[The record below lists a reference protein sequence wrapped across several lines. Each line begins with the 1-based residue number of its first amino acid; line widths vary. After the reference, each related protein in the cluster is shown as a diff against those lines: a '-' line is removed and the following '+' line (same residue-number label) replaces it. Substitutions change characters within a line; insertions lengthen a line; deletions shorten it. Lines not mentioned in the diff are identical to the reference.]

1 MSGETYDYIVVGAG
15 SAGCVLANRLT
26 ASGEFSVL
34 LLEAG
39 PRSHPWV
46 PIPIGVGKLI
56 DNPKVNWCYE
66 SEPEDNTEQRR
77 IPVPRGRV
85 LGGSS
90 SINAMT
96 FVRGQPR
103 DYDGWA
109 QLGNRGWAFSDVLP
123 LFRAMENYEGGD
135 GDLRGRDGPL
145 QVTEVDDASPLYDAL
160 FEAGDQIGLRLNPDY
175 NGRSQ
180 EGLGTA
186 QATIRNGR
194 RMSTAR
200 CYLEPAKARAN
211 LEVRTRTHAEALLLE
226 DGRCVGVRHS
236 RDGVVRE
243 ARSRR
248 EVIVSAGSVNSPQL
262 LELSGIGRPEVL
274 RAHGIEVRHP
284 LPGVGENLRDHFAPR
299 LIWHISKPGVT
310 YNDRARGLGLV
321 WQVLRYALTRRGFFS
336 LNAGPIMGFFRTRD
350 GLDGPD
356 VQLAIT
362 PFAFSSVEKR
372 KLAREPG
379 ITVPVYQLRPES
391 TGSIHVK
398 SAEARTPPAI
408 RFNFLSAAV
417 DRETVL
423 AGVRFAR
430 RLIEAPAMD
439 EFRGQE
445 KSPGAAVQSDE
456 ALLDWIRATA
466 ETAYHP
472 VGTCKMG
479 SDEMAVV
486 DERLRVRGIDG
497 LRIADGSI
505 MPTLV
510 SGNTNAACIVIG
522 EKAAGMILE

>member
-1 MSGETYDYIVVGAG
+1 MNAESFDFIVVGAG

-26 ASGEFSVL
+26 ASGRHSAL

-39 PRSHPWV
+39 PRSHPFLPV
-46 PIPIGVGKLI
+46 PILVGKLI
-56 DNPKVNWCYE
+56 DNPRVNWCYG
-66 SEPEDNTEQRR
+66 SEPEDGSGQRS

-109 QLGNRGWAFSDVLP
+109 QLGNRGWAFDDLLP
-123 LFRAMENYEGGD
+123 LFREMETYEGGD
-135 GDLRGRDGPL
+135 GALRGRDGPL
-145 QVTEVDDASPLYDAL
+145 QVTEIYDRSPLYDAL
-160 FEAGDQIGLRLNPDY
+160 FEAGEQIGLGRNPDY
-175 NGRSQ
+175 NGANQ
-180 EGLGTA
+180 EGLGWSQT
-186 QATIRNGR
+186 TILKGR

-200 CYLEPAKARAN
+200 CYLDPARARPN
-211 LEVRTRTHAEALLLE
+211 LEVRTGAHAESLLLE
-226 DGRCVGVRHS
+226 DGRCVGLRYS
-236 RDGVVRE
+236 LDGEARE
-243 ARSRR
+243 ARARR
-248 EVIVSAGSVNSPQL
+248 EVILSAGSVNSPQL

-274 RAHGIEVRHP
+274 QAHGIEVRHP

-299 LIWHISKPGVT
+299 LIWHIKKPGVT
-310 YNDRARGLGLV
+310 YNDRARGVGLV

-336 LNAGPIMGFFRTRD
+336 LNAGPIMGFLRTRE

-362 PFAFSSVEKR
+362 PFALSSIEKR

-391 TGSIHVK
+391 TGSVHIK

-423 AGVRFAR
+423 AGVRFVR

-439 EFRGQE
+439 DLRGE
-445 KSPGAAVQSDE
+445 ETSPGAPIQSDD
-456 ALLDWIRATA
+456 ALLDWIRARPRPPTTPSA
-466 ETAYHP
+466 PARWARTRWPWSTSAC
-472 VGTCKMG
+472 GCAG
-479 SDEMAVV
+479 SRASGLPMA
-486 DERLRVRGIDG
+486 RSCRPWSP
-497 LRIADGSI
+497 AT
-505 MPTLV
+505 PTPPA
-510 SGNTNAACIVIG
+510 S
-522 EKAAGMILE
+522 